1 MTAFQYRALDADG
14 RATSGVVEADHP
26 RGARQQLRARGLQP
40 VDVAKLETGRVAHRR
55 ARLSRSGL
63 VLYTRQLATLLGS
76 DLTVEQA
83 LAALAEQTD
92 SPRHRELFAEIRS
105 DILAGY
111 SLRAALDRHAADFP
125 DIYRAS
131 VAAGERSGSLATV
144 MNLLGDYLE
153 RSDALRQKTINAMI
167 YPAIVAGVGL
177 LVVIGLMTQ
186 VVPQVVA
193 VFQQSRQELPA
204 LTRLVMG
211 LSQFLVDWGW
221 LLLAGLAALGLAAA
235 VGGRHEV
242 VRHAWHRRLL
252 ALPLL
257 GRHLRAVDTERLA
270 STLSI
275 LTSSGVPILASL
287 NAGRQVVGLL
297 PLAEA
302 VRRATDSVREGVP
315 LSRALQASQAF
326 PPILIHMVASGE
338 ATGRLGDMLARAA
351 AIQQRE
357 VETRTAV
364 VTSLLEPLMLL
375 LMGGLVLVIVLAVM
389 QPIIEINTLLK

>member
-1 MTAFQYRALDADG
+1 MTAFHYRALDPDG
-14 RATSGVVEADHP
+14 RTTSGVVEADHP

-40 VDVAKLETGRVAHRR
+40 VEVAKLEAGQAARRR
-55 ARLSRSGL
+55 ARLSRGGL
-63 VLYTRQLATLLGS
+63 VLYTRQLATLLAS

-92 SPRHRELFAEIRS
+92 SPRHRELFAEVRS

-131 VAAGERSGSLATV
+131 VAAGERSGSLAAV

-153 RSDALRQKTINAMI
+153 RSAALRQKTLNAMI
-167 YPAIVAGVGL
+167 YPALVAGVGL

-193 VFQQSRQELPA
+193 VFHQSRQELPT

-211 LSQFLVDWGW
+211 TSRFLVDWGW
-221 LLLAGLAALGLAAA
+221 LLLAGFAAA
-235 VGGRHEV
+235 GLGAAFAGRHEA

-257 GRHLRAVDTERLA
+257 GKHLRAVDTERLA
-270 STLSI
+270 STLAI
-275 LTSSGVPILASL
+275 LTGSGVPILAAL
-287 NAGRQVVGLL
+287 NAGRQVVSLL

-302 VRRATDSVREGVP
+302 VRRASDGVRDGAP

-326 PPILIHMVASGE
+326 PPILIHMIASGE